1 MEHQSLYRRYRPGT
15 FAQVRG
21 QRHVVRALQNAV
33 REDRVGHAYLLSG
46 PRGTGKTTLAR
57 ILAKVL
63 NCENPSDGEPC
74 GVCPSCKSIES
85 GTSFDLHELD
95 AASNNKVDD
104 MRDLLAKV
112 ALGTPGRTKVYLL
125 DEVHML
131 SSGAENAL
139 LKTLEEP
146 PDHVVFVLATTE
158 PHKVVPTVRSR
169 TQHLELTLL
178 GADEMAEHVRW
189 VVTDAELGVGDDVV
203 DYVVRSGGGSVR
215 DTLSA
220 LDQVV
225 AAGGIAVDDTST
237 AELLDALADGDAG
250 RALVAVTEAT
260 QLGRDPRVIGEALL
274 DALRNVFLV
283 AMGAAA
289 PHLTDRE
296 RAQAEAYAARLSAP
310 SITRALELVG
320 TALVDM
326 RQAPDPRVDLE
337 VALVRLTRPAAD
349 SSLDALLERVHRLE
363 RALADGVAPA
373 VAAPP
378 LPAAPAPTAAPPESA
393 APALAAAPPESAAP
407 APAPT
412 TAAPPTPAGAPAP
425 ASDVPRPTRAGPAA
439 EARSRLGRPAPAPD
453 RGAAPP
459 PQAAPP
465 PPRAPRG
472 EPRPGPSRPAA
483 AAPAPASAPASVRDP
498 EPAPVGGPAV
508 ALPALPALVEIAA
521 AWDAV
526 LQGLPQKIKARF
538 SAGKFTD
545 VTANHAVL
553 ALPNEM
559 HRSRCD
565 ELRADVERA
574 LAAHFGRPVPLRLVA
589 DGAMSEPPPGSTP
602 PPPAEADSGPEEH
615 IDLDELTDAPAGG
628 GILDQLTSA
637 FPGAELI
644 DET

>member
-1 MEHQSLYRRYRPGT
+1 MEQHQSLYRRYRPGR
-15 FAQVRG
+15 FADVRG

-33 REDRVGHAYLLSG
+33 RDDRVGHAYLLSG

-63 NCENPSDGEPC
+63 NCENPADGEPC
-74 GVCPSCKSIES
+74 GVCPSCRSIES

-178 GADEMAEHVRW
+178 GADEMADHVRW
-189 VVTDAELGVGDDVV
+189 VIDDAGLGVGDDVV
-203 DYVVRSGGGSVR
+203 DYVVRAGGGSVR

-237 AELLDALADGDAG
+237 AELLDALAAQDAG
-250 RALVAVTEAT
+250 RALGAVAQAT
-260 QLGRDPRVIGEALL
+260 HLGRDPRVIGEALL

-289 PHLTDRE
+289 THLTDRE
-296 RAQAEAYAARLSAP
+296 RVQAEAYAARLPAP
-310 SITRALELVG
+310 AITRALELIG
-320 TALVDM
+320 TALVEM

-337 VALVRLTRPAAD
+337 VALVRLARPAAD
-349 SSLDALLERVHRLE
+349 QSVDALAERVARLE
-363 RALADGVAPA
+363 RALAEGSAAAASAP
-373 VAAPP
+373 
-378 LPAAPAPTAAPPESA
+378 PAAPAPST
-393 APALAAAPPESAAP
+393 AP
-407 APAPT
+407 APP
-412 TAAPPTPAGAPAP
+412 
-425 ASDVPRPTRAGPAA
+425 PRPTRAGPAA
-439 EARSRLGRPAPAPD
+439 EARSRLGRTPAAERPPA
-453 RGAAPP
+453 A
-459 PQAAPP
+459 AAPP
-465 PPRAPRG
+465 PPAPA
-472 EPRPGPSRPAA
+472 PSRARREPAPAPAAA
-483 AAPAPASAPASVRDP
+483 AAPAVNLADLPTLS
-498 EPAPVGGPAV
+498 ELAV
-508 ALPALPALVEIAA
+508 A
-521 AWDAV
+521 WDDV
-526 LQGLPQKIKARF
+526 LQGLPQRVKVRF
-538 SAGKFTD
+538 SAGRFTD
-545 VTANHAVL
+545 VTAAHAVL
-553 ALPNEM
+553 ALPNEV
-559 HRSRCD
+559 HRNRCD
-565 ELRADVERA
+565 ELRGDVEGA
-574 LAAHFGRPVPLRLVA
+574 LAQRFGRPIPLRLVA
-589 DGAMSEPPPGSTP
+589 DEVGAAPPPARGAAP
-602 PPPAEADSGPEEH
+602 PPPAADAAPDEP

-628 GILDQLTSA
+628 GILDQLTTA
-637 FPGAELI
+637 FPGAELV
-644 DET
+644 DES

>member
-15 FAQVRG
+15 FAEVRG

-63 NCENPSDGEPC
+63 NCENPVDGEPC
-74 GVCPSCKSIES
+74 GVCASCKAVES

-178 GADEMAEHVRW
+178 NADEMAEHVRW
-189 VVTDAELGVGDDVV
+189 VIGDAGLDVGEDVV

-237 AELLDALADGDAG
+237 AELLEALAGSDPG
-250 RALVAVTEAT
+250 RALGAVAEAT
-260 QLGRDPRVIGEALL
+260 HLGRDPRVVGEALL

-296 RAQAEAYAARLSAP
+296 REQADAYARRLSPPA
-310 SITRALELVG
+310 ITRALELVG

-349 SSLDALLERVHRLE
+349 LSLEALADRVHRLE
-363 RALADGVAPA
+363 RALAEGGAPAASAPA
-373 VAAPP
+373 VAP
-378 LPAAPAPTAAPPESA
+378 S
-393 APALAAAPPESAAP
+393 AP
-407 APAPT
+407 APAASAA
-412 TAAPPTPAGAPAP
+412 AAPTPPAP
-425 ASDVPRPTRAGPAA
+425 PRPPRSGPAS
-439 EARSRLGRPAPAPD
+439 EARSRLGSAKPGAERNAPSPPTPAPPTPSRATPS
-453 RGAAPP
+453 
-459 PQAAPP
+459 
-465 PPRAPRG
+465 RAPAV
-472 EPRPGPSRPAA
+472 EAPPAA
-483 AAPAPASAPASVRDP
+483 ADAPAADASGD
-498 EPAPVGGPAV
+498 
-508 ALPALPALVEIAA
+508 ALPALDELTA
-521 AWDAV
+521 AWDGV
-526 LQGLPQKIKARF
+526 LQSLPQKVKVRF
-538 SAGKFTD
+538 AAGRFTA
-545 VTANHAVL
+545 VSTTHAL
-553 ALPNEM
+553 MALPNEM
-559 HRSRCD
+559 HRNRCE
-565 ELRADVERA
+565 ELRADVEQA
-574 LAAHFGRPVPLRLVA
+574 LAAHFGRPVPLKLVA
-589 DGAMSEPPPGSTP
+589 DGAGAAPDPGRGSSGGAA
-602 PPPAEADSGPEEH
+602 PPPAEPDAGPEEH
-615 IDLDELTDAPAGG
+615 IDLAELTDAPAGG

-637 FPGAELI
+637 FPGAELV
-644 DET
+644 DDN

>member
-1 MEHQSLYRRYRPGT
+1 MEHQSLYRRYRPGR
-15 FAQVRG
+15 FAEVRG

-63 NCENPSDGEPC
+63 NCENPTDGEPC
-74 GVCPSCKSIES
+74 GVCPSCKAIES

-189 VVTDAELGVGDDVV
+189 IAADAELDVGDDVV

-237 AELLDALADGDAG
+237 AELLDALAAADPG

-289 PHLTDRE
+289 PQLTDRE
-296 RAQAEAYAARLSAP
+296 RAQAETYAARLSAP
-310 SITRALELVG
+310 SITRALELIG

-363 RALADGVAPA
+363 RALADGVAPT
-373 VAAPP
+373 AAPP
-378 LPAAPAPTAAPPESA
+378 PAAPAPPSG
-393 APALAAAPPESAAP
+393 AAP
-407 APAPT
+407 APAPS
-412 TAAPPTPAGAPAP
+412 APAP
-425 ASDVPRPTRAGPAA
+425 APTAPSPPSRPSRTGPAA
-439 EARSRLGRPAPAPD
+439 EARSRLGRPAPATD
-453 RGAAPP
+453 RAAAAPP
-459 PQAAPP
+459 QPTPP
-465 PPRAPRG
+465 PPRAPRS
-472 EPRPGPSRPAA
+472 EPRPTRAEAPAA
-483 AAPAPASAPASVRDP
+483 AAPPAAVG
-498 EPAPVGGPAV
+498 EP
-508 ALPALPALVEIAA
+508 PALPTLTQIAE

-545 VTANHAVL
+545 VTATHAVL

-589 DGAMSEPPPGSTP
+589 DGAMAEPPRGGGAS
-602 PPPAEADSGPEEH
+602 PPPAEPDAAPEEH

-628 GILDQLTSA
+628 GILDQLTTA